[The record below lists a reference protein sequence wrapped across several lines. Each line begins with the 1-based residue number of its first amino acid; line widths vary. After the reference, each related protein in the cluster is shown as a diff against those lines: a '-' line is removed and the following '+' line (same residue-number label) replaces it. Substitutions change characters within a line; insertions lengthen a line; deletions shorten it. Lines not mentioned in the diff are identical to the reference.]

1 MDTIMEKYNKSFKYW
16 KTQEVEE
23 VFVLNPTKII
33 NG

>member
-1 MDTIMEKYNKSFKYW
+1 MDIIIEEYNKSFEYW

-23 VFVLNPTKII
+23 VFVLNPMKII